1 MTKQELKRIA
11 QEALD
16 SEYGFK
22 PALDRITLLES
33 NDDGT
38 YIAFTVR
45 GRYYAFRSYRW
56 ASGEIW
62 CGSGTIEKL
71 PEYDIP
77 EGRERTFQTDAR
89 M

>member
-22 PALDRITLLES
+22 PALDRVTLLES

-45 GRYYAFRSYRW
+45 GRYYAFRSYRSY
-56 ASGEIW
+56 AGGVW
-62 CGSGTIEKL
+62 CGAGTVEKM
-71 PEYDIP
+71 PEYNIP
-77 EGRERTFQTDAR
+77 AQ